1 MEEPII
7 STRSGEPEARIAL
20 CKCKE
25 AKGNIY
31 GVDLKGITT
40 WHKAKDL
47 CGRTMPIVALGYH
60 KSKNPS
66 YADSVFA
73 IINDHEGINLPS
85 WHKDTFKAILQDEEA
100 VKEIKDG
107 KVSIN
112 LNNRVTKN
120 GTKTVDVTFVESE
133 LPF

>member
-1 MEEPII
+1 M
-7 STRSGEPEARIAL
+7 STFEKYNKRGTRVFD
-20 CKCKE
+20 
-25 AKGNIY
+25 
-31 GVDLKGITT
+31 VDLKGITT

-47 CGRTMPIVALGYH
+47 CGKTFPIIALGYH

-66 YADSVFA
+66 YADSVFV

-107 KVSIN
+107 KVSIK
-112 LNNRVTKN
+112 LKERVTKN
-120 GTKTVDVTFVESE
+120 GTKTVDVTFVESD

>member
-1 MEEPII
+1 MSVFEKYNKRG
-7 STRSGEPEARIAL
+7 TRVFD
-20 CKCKE
+20 
-25 AKGNIY
+25 
-31 GVDLKGITT
+31 VDLKGITK
-40 WHKAKDL
+40 WYKAKDL
-47 CGRTMPIVALGYH
+47 CDRTIIPIIALGYH

-100 VKEIKDG
+100 IKKIKDG
-107 KVSIN
+107 KVSIK
-112 LNNRVTKN
+112 LDERVTKN

>member
-1 MEEPII
+1 MSAIEKYNKR
-7 STRSGEPEARIAL
+7 STRVF
-20 CKCKE
+20 
-25 AKGNIY
+25 N
-31 GVDLKGITT
+31 VDLKGITT

-47 CGRTMPIVALGYH
+47 CGRTIPIIAIGYH

-85 WHKDTFKAILQDEEA
+85 WHKDSFKAILQDEEA
-100 VKEIKDG
+100 INEIKSL
-107 KVSIN
+107 KVAIK
-112 LNNRVTKN
+112 LDERVTKN

>member
-1 MEEPII
+1 MSVIEKYNNR
-7 STRSGEPEARIAL
+7 STRVFD
-20 CKCKE
+20 
-25 AKGNIY
+25 
-31 GVDLKGITT
+31 VDLKGITT

-47 CGRTMPIVALGYH
+47 CGKTVPIIAIGYH
-60 KSKNPS
+60 KSKKPS

-73 IINDHEGINLPS
+73 IINDHTGINLPS
-85 WHKDTFKAILQDEEA
+85 WHKDTIQAILQDEDA

-107 KVSIN
+107 KVSIK
-112 LNNRVTKN
+112 LDERVTKN

>member
-1 MEEPII
+1 MKII
-7 STRSGEPEARIAL
+7 KKKENKRKTRL
-20 CKCKE
+20 ML
-25 AKGNIY
+25 NIEKY
-31 GVDLKGITT
+31 NKRGTRVFDVDLKGITT

-47 CGRTMPIVALGYH
+47 CGKTIPIIALGYH

-66 YADSVFA
+66 FADSVFA

-85 WHKDTFKAILQDEEA
+85 WHKDTFQAILQDEEA

-107 KVSIN
+107 KVAIK
-112 LNNRVTKN
+112 LDERVTKN

>member
-1 MEEPII
+1 MSAFEKYNKRG
-7 STRSGEPEARIAL
+7 TRVFD
-20 CKCKE
+20 
-25 AKGNIY
+25 
-31 GVDLKGITT
+31 VDLKGINT

-47 CGRTMPIVALGYH
+47 VGRTIPIIALGYH
-60 KSKNPS
+60 KSKNTS

-85 WHKDTFKAILQDEEA
+85 WHKDTFQAILQDEEA

-107 KVSIN
+107 KVSIK
-112 LNNRVTKN
+112 LDERVTKN

>member
-1 MEEPII
+1 MSAFEKYNKRG
-7 STRSGEPEARIAL
+7 TRVFD
-20 CKCKE
+20 
-25 AKGNIY
+25 
-31 GVDLKGITT
+31 VDLKGITT

-47 CGRTMPIVALGYH
+47 CGRTIPIIALGYH

-85 WHKDTFKAILQDEEA
+85 WHKETFQAILQDEEA
-100 VKEIKDG
+100 VNEIKDG
-107 KVSIN
+107 KVTIK
-112 LNNRVTKN
+112 LDERVTKN

>member
-1 MEEPII
+1 MSAIEKYNKRG
-7 STRSGEPEARIAL
+7 TRVF
-20 CKCKE
+20 
-25 AKGNIY
+25 N
-31 GVDLKGITT
+31 VDLKGITT

-47 CGRTMPIVALGYH
+47 CGRIIPVIALGYH

-73 IINDHEGINLPS
+73 IINVHEGINLPS
-85 WHKDTFKAILQDEEA
+85 WHKDTIKSILQDEEA
-100 VKEIKDG
+100 VKEIKEN
-107 KVSIN
+107 KVSIK
-112 LNNRVTKN
+112 LDERVTKN

>member
-1 MEEPII
+1 M
-7 STRSGEPEARIAL
+7 
-20 CKCKE
+20 
-25 AKGNIY
+25 
-31 GVDLKGITT
+31 KGITT

-47 CGRTMPIVALGYH
+47 CGRTVPIIALGYH

-85 WHKDTFKAILQDEEA
+85 WHKDIFKEILQDEDA
-100 VKEIKDG
+100 IKEIKDG
-107 KVSIN
+107 EVSIK
-112 LNNRVTKN
+112 LNEKVTKN
-120 GTKTVDVTFVESE
+120 GTKTVDVVFVESK

>member
-1 MEEPII
+1 MSAFEKYNKRG
-7 STRSGEPEARIAL
+7 TRVFD
-20 CKCKE
+20 
-25 AKGNIY
+25 
-31 GVDLKGITT
+31 VDLKGITT

-47 CGRTMPIVALGYH
+47 CDRTLIPIIGLGYH

-66 YADSVFA
+66 FADSVFA

-107 KVSIN
+107 KVAIK
-112 LNNRVTKN
+112 LDERVTKN
-120 GTKTVDVTFVESE
+120 GTKTVYVTFVESE